1 MSSAVMDARAINVAI
16 WSFFGMVIYFLVYR
30 LLPFV
35 SCHLDSRLATV
46 LRPTRVELNYNW
58 HKWIPQQ
65 VLTVVKRQLVQA
77 GFRSPRQL
85 NLYLLALLLPPPGSL
100 ALAIA
105 FGGLTSRAVLSGLLG
120 STLVH
125 GWLSQRTRQRQKAFQ
140 MCLYKIYRFLD
151 LQLSAGVKALD
162 VLKGLADAVDQPLI
176 KPDFLRFC
184 AQLELTLDLD
194 RSLQELEIVF
204 AGPDMNLLASQLRN
218 SLQTGIIGH
227 TFLRMENLM
236 FNRHLALI
244 QARSKRIRTWL
255 LLVGL
260 MALFPI
266 EILFVY
272 PLIAQALQAF
282 GQIFGP

>member
-1 MSSAVMDARAINVAI
+1 MTGAVMEARAVDISI
-16 WSFFGMVIYFLVYR
+16 WLFFGMVIYYLVYR
-30 LLPFV
+30 LLPYI
-35 SCHLDSRLATV
+35 SCQLDSRLAAA
-46 LRPTRVELNYNW
+46 LRPTRAELNYNW

-65 VLTVVKRQLVQA
+65 VLAVIKRQLVQA
-77 GFRSPRQL
+77 GFRTPRQI
-85 NLYLLALLLPPPGSL
+85 NLYLLALLLPLPVSL
-100 ALAIA
+100 ALTIVI
-105 FGGLTSRAVLSGLLG
+105 GGSPSRAVLCGLLG
-120 STLVH
+120 SILVN
-125 GWLSQRTRQRQKAFQ
+125 GWLSHRTKLRQKAFQ

-151 LQLSAGVKALD
+151 LQLSAGVKAMD
-162 VLKGLADAVDQPLI
+162 VLKGLADAIDQPLI
-176 KPDFLRFC
+176 KPDFQRFC

-194 RSLQELEIVF
+194 RSLQELETVF
-204 AGPDMNLLASQLRN
+204 AGPDMNLLVSQLRN

-244 QARSKRIRTWL
+244 QARSKQIRTWL

-260 MALFPI
+260 LALFPI